1 MENSKKVIAIVSK
14 ALNSTPN
21 GVSFF
26 SIKGYTNAQ
35 GEKSNRKINIGTSLK
50 NAKATDVEYLTNLDV
65 KTLKSD
71 MDVELLEEARV
82 KLLEALVNPTQK
94 SKNQSK
100 GQVQAYTKINEAVK
114 FHNETLA
121 LYVFGFIERDENGN
135 TKKTI
140 LKQGEYKADTRKPLT
155 KAKDLIRKGMKSTK
169 YRQFKVEAQPEQV
182 QYSGGSDTILVEMV

>member
-1 MENSKKVIAIVSK
+1 MENSMKVISIVSK

-35 GEKSNRKINIGTSLK
+35 GEQSNRVINIGNSLK
-50 NAKATDVEYLTNLDV
+50 NAKAKDVEYLKNLDV
-65 KTLKSD
+65 KTLNSD

-82 KLLEALVNPTQK
+82 ALLEALVNPSQK

-100 GQVQAYTKINEAVK
+100 AQVQAYTNINDAVK
-114 FHNETLA
+114 YHNETKA
-121 LYVFGFIERDENGN
+121 LYVFGFIQKDENGN

-169 YRQFKVEAQPEQV
+169 YRLFKVEAQPEQV
-182 QYSGGSDTILVEMV
+182 VFSGGSDTIIVEMV